1 MNLKILIFIVVILLF
16 SSVLSA
22 QERVDL
28 DTINE
33 RLTILEIKF
42 EEAQKN
48 IDQRFDAIDKRFDD
62 VNNRIDDLHLN
73 FNNRFDDL
81 MTWLQIM
88 TAVLGIGFVGIFGT
102 LLLMWRKLITLE
114 SKVVTMESKFSG
126 IYRFDEHEQM
136 LAVHDERINWLEKQ
150 HKKDQK

>member
-16 SSVLSA
+16 STVLSA

-28 DTINE
+28 NTINE

-114 SKVVTMESKFSG
+114 SKVVTMESKFRG

-150 HKKDQK
+150 LKKD

>member
-16 SSVLSA
+16 STVLSA

-28 DTINE
+28 NTINE

-114 SKVVTMESKFSG
+114 SKVVTMESKFRG
-126 IYRFDEHEQM
+126 FYRFDEHEQI
-136 LAVHDERINWLEKQ
+136 LAVHDEKINWLEKQ
-150 HKKDQK
+150 LKKD